1 MSLFQRRTFVLGLLL
16 SIGISM
22 SASSHAQPTTES
34 VSLETARAEAAAGR
48 AVLIDIREPDE
59 TARGVA
65 AGAVLLPMS
74 QLQSRLAEIPV
85 DPRQPV
91 FLVCNSQNRS
101 RATLKALRERGYGH
115 ARYVEGGMSEW
126 VRRGWPLVAPGR

>member
-1 MSLFQRRTFVLGLLL
+1 MSPIQRRTLALGLLAF
-16 SIGISM
+16 GISM
-22 SASSHAQPTTES
+22 SATSQAQANTES
-34 VSLETARAEAAAGR
+34 VSLETARAEAGAGR

-65 AGAVLLPMS
+65 AGAVLLPTS
-74 QLQSRLAEIPV
+74 QLKARLAEIPV
-85 DPRQPV
+85 DPGKPV

-115 ARYVEGGMSEW
+115 VRYVEGGMSEW
-126 VRRGWPLVAPGR
+126 VRRGWPLVTPAR